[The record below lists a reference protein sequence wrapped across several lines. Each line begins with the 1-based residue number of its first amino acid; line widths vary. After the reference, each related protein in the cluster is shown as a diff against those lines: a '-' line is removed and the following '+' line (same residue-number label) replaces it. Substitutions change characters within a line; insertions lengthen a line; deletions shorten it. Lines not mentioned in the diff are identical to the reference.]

1 MYDVA
6 GLRDDPDQLSALRA
20 AVDGAP
26 PAGIRSAKI
35 KLTARCNLRCS
46 MCRFG
51 RGWAPPELGE
61 ERFAEIVS
69 ELAALG
75 CKKIH
80 FSGGE
85 VLVRNDL
92 ERLVARGSALG
103 MKMTLTSNLT
113 LLPKERVKAL
123 VRARPSSVS
132 TSLDAAKRSLHDEIR
147 GISGSFKRTVR
158 SIERLVRERE
168 RRQRRVRIRIN
179 YTMMRQNYHEYPRL
193 IELASRLGAVD
204 VHAMPVDDG
213 DLGSTLRLGRD
224 DIRTYNTVVAP
235 RVREA
240 RERARFPVD
249 ERNVYPFGR
258 DPDEVTESAAGRY
271 AASYYRTHPCYSPFL
286 HVFVA
291 WDGKV
296 YLCCMTDGKIEPL
309 GDLSTQSVS
318 DVFHGEAF
326 RSIRA
331 RMQRERLRE
340 CHRCDMVLDENRLL
354 GRALRRLPSTPEG
367 ATS

>member
-6 GLRDDPDQLSALRA
+6 SLRDDPEQLAALRA
-20 AVDGAP
+20 AVEGAP
-26 PAGIRSAKI
+26 PVGIRSAKI
-35 KLTARCNLRCS
+35 KLTARCNLRCT

-51 RGWAPPELGE
+51 RGWAPPELPE
-61 ERFAEIVS
+61 ERFAEIVNQ
-69 ELAALG
+69 LAALG
-75 CKKIH
+75 CMKIH

-113 LLPKERVKAL
+113 LLGKERVKAL
-123 VRARPSSVS
+123 VRAKPSSVS
-132 TSLDAAKRSLHDEIR
+132 TSLDAGSRGLHDEIR
-147 GISGSFKRTVR
+147 GIVGSFKRTVR
-158 SIERLVRERE
+158 AIERLVRERE

-179 YTMMRQNYHEYPRL
+179 YTMMRQNFREYPRL
-193 IELASRLGAVD
+193 VELAAGLGAID

-213 DLGSTLRLGRD
+213 DLGSKLRLGRD
-224 DIRTYNTVVAP
+224 DIRAYNAEVAP

-240 RERARFPVD
+240 RERVGFPVD
-249 ERNVYPFGR
+249 ERNLYPFGM
-258 DPDEVTESAAGRY
+258 DTHEVAESAAGRY
-271 AASYYRTHPCYSPFL
+271 AASFYRVHPCYSPYL

-309 GDLSTQSVS
+309 GDLSTESVA

-326 RSIRA
+326 ANIRT
-331 RMQRERLRE
+331 RMLRERLRE
-340 CHRCDMVLDENRLL
+340 CHRCDMVLGENRLL
-354 GRALRRLPSTPEG
+354 SLALRAPT
-367 ATS
+367 

>member
-6 GLRDDPDQLSALRA
+6 GLRDAPEELEALRA
-20 AVDGAP
+20 AVAGAP
-26 PAGIRSAKI
+26 PVSVRSAKI
-35 KLTARCNLRCS
+35 KLTARCNLKCT

-51 RGWAPPELGE
+51 RGWAPPELPE
-61 ERFAEIVS
+61 ERFTEIVS
-69 ELAALG
+69 ELAAFG

-85 VLVRNDL
+85 VLVRDDL
-92 ERLVARGSALG
+92 ERLVAHGSRLG

-113 LLPKERVKAL
+113 LLGKERVKAL

-147 GISGSFKRTVR
+147 GIPGSYKRTLR
-158 SIERLVRERE
+158 AIERVVRERE

-179 YTMMRQNYHEYPRL
+179 YTMMRQNFREYPAL
-193 IELASRLGAVD
+193 VSLAHSVGAVD

-224 DIRTYNTVVAP
+224 DIRAYNAEVAP
-235 RVREA
+235 RVHEA
-240 RERARFPVD
+240 RARAGFPVD
-249 ERNVYPFGR
+249 ERTVYPFGT
-258 DPDEVTESAAGRY
+258 DTEELSASAGGRY
-271 AASYYRTHPCYSPFL
+271 AATFYHSNPCYSPYL
-286 HVFVA
+286 HLFVA

-309 GDLSTQSVS
+309 GELATQSVRE
-318 DVFHGEAF
+318 VFQGEAF
-326 RSIRA
+326 ASIRA
-331 RMQRERLRE
+331 RMLRERLRE
-340 CHRCDMVLDENRLL
+340 CHRCDMVLAENRLL
-354 GRALRRLPSTPEG
+354 RLALRAP
-367 ATS
+367 